1 MLIFYVLIL
10 ITAILTILFSRDP
23 AFRYAVYRFFL
34 QDSPASRAAA
44 LSAAGF
50 AISSSMLFYL
60 KIEEPEDGKQEPNL
74 QERLAALE
82 SNVVGISEE
91 AKYNMAEEL
100 ASKASSILLDRMNTE
115 LDERHALEYA
125 HIKRIGLL
133 ESIVDNNI
141 QRLNLEVRALLRR
154 GNLNLVLGT
163 LATAFAVTMLVY
175 TAIFTSIDQGGIR
188 EAIQSYMAR
197 LGIVIFIQ
205 LFGFFF
211 LRLYR
216 VSLSDIKY
224 FQNEITNIQQ
234 KWLALKCAIIADD
247 KDSARLAIESLAATE
262 RNFVLKK
269 GETTIELERSKI
281 ENNDVR
287 ALLAG
292 VKGLVDGKNKA
303 T

>member
-1 MLIFYVLIL
+1 
-10 ITAILTILFSRDP
+10 
-23 AFRYAVYRFFL
+23 
-34 QDSPASRAAA
+34 
-44 LSAAGF
+44 
-50 AISSSMLFYL
+50 
-60 KIEEPEDGKQEPNL
+60 
-74 QERLAALE
+74 
-82 SNVVGISEE
+82 
-91 AKYNMAEEL
+91 MAEKL
-100 ASKASSILLDRMNTE
+100 ATKASSMLLDRMNTE
-115 LDERHALEYA
+115 LDEKHALEYA
-125 HIKRIGLL
+125 HIKRISLL
-133 ESIVDNNI
+133 ESIVDSNI

-163 LATAFAVTMLVY
+163 LATAFAVSMLVY

-234 KWLALKCAIIADD
+234 KWLALKCAIIVDD
-247 KDSARLAIESLAATE
+247 KDSAKLAIESLAATE

-269 GETTIELERSKI
+269 GETTIELERSRI

-287 ALLAG
+287 ALLTG